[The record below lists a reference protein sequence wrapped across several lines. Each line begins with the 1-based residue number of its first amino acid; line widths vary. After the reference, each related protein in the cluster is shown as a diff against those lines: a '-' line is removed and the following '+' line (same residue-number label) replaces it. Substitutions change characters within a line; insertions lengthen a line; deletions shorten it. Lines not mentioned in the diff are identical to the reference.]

1 MDGPN
6 PNWAFFRELR
16 NCRGENDMTK
26 LLPTG
31 SCGIHSIHG
40 TFKNGEND
48 KKLLK
53 AFKLHFA

>member
-26 LLPTG
+26 FFPAG
-31 SCGIHSIHG
+31 SCGIQ
-40 TFKNGEND
+40 NGEND

-53 AFKLHFA
+53 ALKLYFA